1 MVTSLKTSEKKG
13 GNRGSK
19 SVTSLSSF
27 FKVFFTPARHE
38 ILNNDNMLSLFK
50 IKTPLINYLSLDI
63 LFILGGNYIFSFS
76 SITANLHVKHFFYKR
91 SVMKCPLNKG
101 SRSYSTNSSPTIPSF
116 QPVKVYLNA
125 DEDKLII
132 LKENKGKCGVYR

>member
-1 MVTSLKTSEKKG
+1 MVTTLKTSEKKG

-19 SVTSLSSF
+19 SVTSLYSF
-27 FKVFFTPARHE
+27 FSAKVYFTPGIHPSPPSWAA
-38 ILNNDNMLSLFK
+38 
-50 IKTPLINYLSLDI
+50 
-63 LFILGGNYIFSFS
+63 GANYIFSFS
-76 SITANLHVKHFFYKR
+76 SITAILHVKHFKR

-101 SRSYSTNSSPTIPSF
+101 SRSYSTNSSPTTPSF